1 MARDP
6 RKDDDPLRREDL
18 PGELEHASGEVD
30 EAEAALVAGAGGQVS
45 DVSESELERQA
56 APARA
61 ATGP

>member
-30 EAEAALVAGAGGQVS
+30 EA
-45 DVSESELERQA
+45 